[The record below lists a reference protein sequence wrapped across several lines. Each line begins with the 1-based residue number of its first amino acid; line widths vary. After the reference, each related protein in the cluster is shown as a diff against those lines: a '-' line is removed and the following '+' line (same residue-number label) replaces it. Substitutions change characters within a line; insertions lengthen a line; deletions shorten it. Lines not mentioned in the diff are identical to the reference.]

1 MARLALIAAP
11 AVIPWPDVLP
21 GLVICL
27 ARLFIPPLT
36 SRFGHIIV
44 VMWPSAYLA
53 RWWQAGA
60 SGGAPVGP
68 AMATVR
74 SVAARTALTI
84 RCIAVG
90 YIVLQLI
97 IWHSFYSADPW
108 RLAGPAV
115 AVAWAAVIVARLRRS
130 WPGWQL
136 AGLDTGVHAALALGA
151 MWCVPAA
158 MRGDTS
164 NWLYIVMAGQLV
176 VPAWFAPTAVSAPL
190 ALMSAAAYW
199 AGATMSPGP
208 GSASTSPAAAAVLLI
223 TVAAVAWAAAWSLQ
237 RWATA
242 ADAELALADRDSR
255 DQYVLLSRDI
265 ERREHER
272 LLHDTVLNTM
282 TALARGAGGDAR
294 GVVGRC
300 RHDVTL
306 MEYVLGDPGDPHD
319 PGERPGNGEPQRNG
333 EPPGNAEPGRAAR
346 RLYGGFL
353 AAIEAVAIEM
363 RARGLDVH
371 VEIKGDVP
379 GAARQP
385 GWDLTAAVTAA
396 ESQPGPS
403 IGPAVS
409 GCVPAIPVPVVVAI
423 AQAVREALTNVA
435 SHAGTGEAWVDVSPV
450 ASDGTDI
457 GPGGDGARPA
467 RPGIEPAGDGA
478 EPTGD
483 GRAPAGIRVT
493 VRDNGAGFDPGNV
506 DPARLGLRRSIIERL
521 ADWGGRADVQ
531 SAPGEGTKVIM
542 YWTGSQGPGGR
553 AAAARTPERAG
564 LPW

>member
-1 MARLALIAAP
+1 
-11 AVIPWPDVLP
+11 
-21 GLVICL
+21 
-27 ARLFIPPLT
+27 
-36 SRFGHIIV
+36 
-44 VMWPSAYLA
+44 
-53 RWWQAGA
+53 
-60 SGGAPVGP
+60 
-68 AMATVR
+68 MATVR

-90 YIVLQLI
+90 YIALQVI
-97 IWHSFYSADPW
+97 IWHSFYSADPR

-115 AVAWAAVIVARLRRS
+115 AVTWAAVIVARLRRS

-199 AGATMSPGP
+199 AGAIMSPGP
-208 GSASTSPAAAAVLLI
+208 GSASTSPAAAAVLLL
-223 TVAAVAWAAAWSLQ
+223 TVAAVAWAAAWSLH
-237 RWATA
+237 RWAAA
-242 ADAELALADRDSR
+242 ADADLALADRDSR

-306 MEYVLGDPGDPHD
+306 MEYVLGDPGDPREA
-319 PGERPGNGEPQRNG
+319 G
-333 EPPGNAEPGRAAR
+333 PPGSAGPGWAAR

-353 AAIEAVAIEM
+353 AAIEAVATEM
-363 RARGLDVH
+363 RACGLDVH
-371 VEIKGDVP
+371 VEVEGGGALAGGVRDGQVT
-379 GAARQP
+379 GAATGSRP
-385 GWDLTAAVTAA
+385 C
-396 ESQPGPS
+396 P
-403 IGPAVS
+403 PAS
-409 GCVPAIPVPVVVAI
+409 VPAIPVPVSVAM
-423 AQAVREALTNVA
+423 AQAVREALVNVA
-435 SHAGTGEAWVDVSPV
+435 SHAGTGEAWVEVSPV
-450 ASDGTDI
+450 APDGTGR
-457 GPGGDGARPA
+457 GPGGNG
-467 RPGIEPAGDGA
+467 PGHAG
-478 EPTGD
+478 TGTQP
-483 GRAPAGIRVT
+483 GGIRVT
-493 VRDNGAGFDPGNV
+493 VRDHGAGFDPGSV

-542 YWTGSQGPGGR
+542 YWTGSPGPAGQ
-553 AAAARTPERAG
+553 AAAARAPERAG

>member
-1 MARLALIAAP
+1 
-11 AVIPWPDVLP
+11 
-21 GLVICL
+21 
-27 ARLFIPPLT
+27 
-36 SRFGHIIV
+36 
-44 VMWPSAYLA
+44 MWPPADLA
-53 RWWQAGA
+53 RWRRAGA

-90 YIVLQLI
+90 YIVLQLV

-115 AVAWAAVIVARLRRS
+115 AMAWAAIIVARLRRS

-136 AGLDTGVHAALALGA
+136 AGLDTGVQVALALGA

-190 ALMSAAAYW
+190 AVMSAAAYW

-208 GSASTSPAAAAVLLI
+208 GSASTSPAAAVLLI
-223 TVAAVAWAAAWSLQ
+223 TVAAVAWAAAWSLH
-237 RWATA
+237 RWANA

-282 TALARGAGGDAR
+282 TALARGGGGDAR

-306 MEYVLGDPGDPHD
+306 MEYVLGDPGEPHD
-319 PGERPGNGEPQRNG
+319 PGELPANGEPQRNG

-346 RLYGGFL
+346 RLYGGFV

-363 RARGLDVH
+363 RAGGLDVH
-371 VEIKGDVP
+371 VEIKGGVP

-396 ESQPGPS
+396 ESRPCPS
-403 IGPAVS
+403 SGPAVP
-409 GCVPAIPVPVVVAI
+409 GCVPAIPVPVAVAI

-450 ASDGTDI
+450 ASAGTDI
-457 GPGGDGARPA
+457 EPGGNGARPA
-467 RPGIEPAGDGA
+467 GPDI
-478 EPTGD
+478 
-483 GRAPAGIRVT
+483 GIRVT
-493 VRDNGAGFDPGNV
+493 VRDNGTGFDPGNV
-506 DPARLGLRRSIIERL
+506 DAARLGLRRSIIERL
-521 ADWGGRADVQ
+521 ADWGGRADVR

-553 AAAARTPERAG
+553 AAAVRTPERAG

>member
-1 MARLALIAAP
+1 
-11 AVIPWPDVLP
+11 
-21 GLVICL
+21 
-27 ARLFIPPLT
+27 
-36 SRFGHIIV
+36 
-44 VMWPSAYLA
+44 
-53 RWWQAGA
+53 
-60 SGGAPVGP
+60 
-68 AMATVR
+68 MATVR

-97 IWHSFYSADPW
+97 IWHSFYSADPR

-115 AVAWAAVIVARLRRS
+115 AVTWAAVIVARLRRS

-136 AGLDTGVHAALALGA
+136 AGLDTGVHVALALGA

-190 ALMSAAAYW
+190 AVMSAAAYW

-223 TVAAVAWAAAWSLQ
+223 TVAAVAWAAAWSLH
-237 RWATA
+237 RWASA

-282 TALARGAGGDAR
+282 TALARGGGGDAR

-306 MEYVLGDPGDPHD
+306 MEYVLGDPGDP
-319 PGERPGNGEPQRNG
+319 GELPANGEPQRNG

-346 RLYGGFL
+346 RRYGGFV

-363 RARGLDVH
+363 RARGLNVH
-371 VEIKGDVP
+371 VEITG
-379 GAARQP
+379 GAP
-385 GWDLTAAVTAA
+385 
-396 ESQPGPS
+396 
-403 IGPAVS
+403 
-409 GCVPAIPVPVVVAI
+409 GCVPAIPVPVAVAI

-450 ASDGTDI
+450 ASAGTDI
-457 GPGGDGARPA
+457 EPGGGDARPA
-467 RPGIEPAGDGA
+467 GPDI
-478 EPTGD
+478 
-483 GRAPAGIRVT
+483 GIRVT
-493 VRDNGAGFDPGNV
+493 VRDNGTGFDPDNV
-506 DPARLGLRRSIIERL
+506 DAARLGLRRSIIERL
-521 ADWGGRADVQ
+521 ADWGSRADVQ

-553 AAAARTPERAG
+553 AAAVRTPERAG